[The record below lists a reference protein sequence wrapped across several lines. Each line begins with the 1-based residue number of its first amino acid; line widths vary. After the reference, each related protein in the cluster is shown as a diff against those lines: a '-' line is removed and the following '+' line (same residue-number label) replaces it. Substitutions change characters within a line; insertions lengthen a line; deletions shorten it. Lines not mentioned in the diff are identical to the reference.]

1 MWGVNVVTCKIQA
14 LLSMCTVRFFSIL
27 GLYISFLCTK
37 TEVEPFCSF
46 VFGFFSFFFLR
57 CLFMPMLSVVPV
69 CQCDMRCSKVAEI

>member
-46 VFGFFSFFFLR
+46 VFGFFSFFF
-57 CLFMPMLSVVPV
+57 FEMFVYAYVVSSSSLSVWYE
-69 CQCDMRCSKVAEI
+69 M